1 VGFHGLRPKSGYE
14 AGVRRS
20 VGGWFIMTGP
30 VRLRTPHGGSKARLA
45 ARVAAMLACL
55 VWSAFAAPAVA
66 LAATTWSGE
75 FPMGLTT
82 ISNNTPTIQVTAL
95 NTSDIVSGNLTLGGL
110 TLGTFTLQRPNP
122 ADLREALLVLDTS
135 TYPGGLPWGENI
147 VTASVRNSLG
157 VTDDFVWTFY
167 TDAPPVVSSVEPA
180 AGDVVRTT
188 TNPPIR
194 VTVVDPDDV
203 AFSNIVFRVNG
214 SNAWGSLA
222 YNYGYDAPTK
232 TFTVQR
238 KSAGWA
244 DGQTLNVEFRCDD
257 AAGTASRNWSFRVD
271 TRPDTGPPTL
281 SDPMP
286 APGSLTSARP
296 PFSITAIDNMPG
308 DLTIRFELDGAEV
321 YSQSRPQGVTSWTP
335 PSDLTLSLHT
345 VVAEAV
351 DAAGNVGSQT
361 WTFTASDP
369 DSARHMT
376 KTDFTA
382 CSRCHSAV
390 VSTEHQ
396 NRGYACDAPC
406 HTSTDPLITG
416 AIDDRNTA
424 CEACHGPAA
433 IVHGG
438 VHDGGLP
445 TSDCLAC
452 HNSNISA
459 EHTNDCAL
467 CHTSTKSRVRAAIAA
482 GDVRCVTCHGQQ
494 HLSGQD
500 YIGAADP
507 AAGSLAY
514 VYLSW
519 SDIASP
525 TVTANTGSPHG
536 GFTTTSIKCAVCHSV
551 HVAAPAQSA
560 AAPVADTLLRM
571 KAADACGYCHVS
583 KGNTVGNPIWGGDV
597 RALAGANGHALG
609 NNCDEC
615 HTSVHGGG
623 AETEVASLE
632 GKLLTLGT
640 DYGTGSPGGNTTVLS
655 RVAVINAKAVEQ
667 GFSNPTGFSVADYQ
681 TKYEADA
688 PGITAQ
694 AVGVFCGGCHDASY
708 SLAVSG
714 ASASTFG
721 GQSSG
726 MFSGHLSKGASV
738 AGSSW
743 NPVAGCTSCHDAS
756 DGFGGF
762 AFPHNW
768 GTTGEEAVIGPDG
781 KTYENQT
788 MGWLLVSEFA
798 GAPKAVNGGPE
809 GKLGHAGP
817 DGGTLAD
824 GVCLKCHRGSAVT
837 GVGLD
842 F

>member
-1 VGFHGLRPKSGYE
+1 MKKGVLFILLIAMFVLAFVSVANAAYPSVPTVWNFEKDFDNGGFLDVTGVTIPAGTYNAPGYTGVTYATDQIYDGPALDVRGRVERIWVSQYQSQPYNFGAAGSAPIYTPTKVPSGVQ
-14 AGVRRS
+14 G
-20 VGGWFIMTGP
+20 FIGD
-30 VRLRTPHGGSKARLA
+30 A
-45 ARVAAMLACL
+45 AWVAAN
-55 VWSAFAAPAVA
+55 STRFA
-66 LAATTWSGE
+66 E
-75 FPMGLTT
+75 
-82 ISNNTPTIQVTAL
+82 
-95 NTSDIVSGNLTLGGL
+95 
-110 TLGTFTLQRPNP
+110 
-122 ADLREALLVLDTS
+122 
-135 TYPGGLPWGENI
+135 
-147 VTASVRNSLG
+147 
-157 VTDDFVWTFY
+157 
-167 TDAPPVVSSVEPA
+167 
-180 AGDVVRTT
+180 
-188 TNPPIR
+188 
-194 VTVVDPDDV
+194 
-203 AFSNIVFRVNG
+203 
-214 SNAWGSLA
+214 
-222 YNYGYDAPTK
+222 
-232 TFTVQR
+232 
-238 KSAGWA
+238 
-244 DGQTLNVEFRCDD
+244 
-257 AAGTASRNWSFRVD
+257 
-271 TRPDTGPPTL
+271 
-281 SDPMP
+281 
-286 APGSLTSARP
+286 
-296 PFSITAIDNMPG
+296 
-308 DLTIRFELDGAEV
+308 
-321 YSQSRPQGVTSWTP
+321 
-335 PSDLTLSLHT
+335 
-345 VVAEAV
+345 V
-351 DAAGNVGSQT
+351 DAAGAWGKPWYKMSN
-361 WTFTASDP
+361 
-369 DSARHMT
+369 
-376 KTDFTA
+376 
-382 CSRCHSAV
+382 
-390 VSTEHQ
+390 
-396 NRGYACDAPC
+396 
-406 HTSTDPLITG
+406 
-416 AIDDRNTA
+416 
-424 CEACHGPAA
+424 GPA
-433 IVHGG
+433 
-438 VHDGGLP
+438 P
-445 TSDCLAC
+445 T
-452 HNSNISA
+452 
-459 EHTNDCAL
+459 
-467 CHTSTKSRVRAAIAA
+467 
-482 GDVRCVTCHGQQ
+482 
-494 HLSGQD
+494 
-500 YIGAADP
+500 ADP
-507 AAGSLAY
+507 HGNY
-514 VYLSW
+514 VYLQW
-519 SDIASP
+519 WAVDAENP
-525 TVTANTGSPHG
+525 GNLVDVTANTGSPHG

-551 HVAAPAQSA
+551 HTAAPAQSA